1 MALVT
6 STEHHGGITITA
18 YRDAPPTVET
28 VGPDDIGHGGW
39 PMTGAELIAATTA
52 YLAALK
58 AWLEQQATRHE

>member
-18 YRDAPPTVET
+18 YRDAPPEVEY
-28 VGPDDIGHGGW
+28 GPDDNGHGGW
-39 PMTGAELIAATTA
+39 LMTGAELVAATTA
-52 YLAALK
+52 YLAALN